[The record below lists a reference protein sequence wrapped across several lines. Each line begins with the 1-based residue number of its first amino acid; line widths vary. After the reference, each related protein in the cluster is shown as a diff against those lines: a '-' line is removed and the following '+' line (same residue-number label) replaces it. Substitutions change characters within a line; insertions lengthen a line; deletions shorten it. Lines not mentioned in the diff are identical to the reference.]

1 MRQHGA
7 AIASI
12 TTPHKYWC
20 DAFRQAEQTASGG
33 RHRVHRLA
41 AWRSAHI
48 RLHQTVPAV
57 EGGATAVRPAMLSLR
72 AGQLLL
78 FLTRRLA
85 SMVSWALGL

>member
-1 MRQHGA
+1 MLSGRQSRQHQADGIA
-7 AIASI
+7 FIAS
-12 TTPHKYWC
+12 
-20 DAFRQAEQTASGG
+20 QLG
-33 RHRVHRLA
+33 V
-41 AWRSAHI
+41 SAHI